1 MKFSVVI
8 PLYNKA
14 LYIQRA
20 LDSVLSQKVQDF
32 EIVVVDDGSTD
43 NGADLVRGYTY
54 PRIRLIQ
61 QTNAGV
67 SAARNRGIAES
78 NADLIAFLDAD
89 DKWDNCVLEQIS
101 FLTEKYPA
109 AGLFAT
115 SYRMFNGIDVQ
126 YPQIRN
132 LAIPVGGHGILK
144 NYLNVMLGPPPF
156 FTSSTV
162 VKKEILQ
169 NVGCFPVGVAH
180 GEDLDTWLQIYL
192 HSAIAFLYSHPVVYF
207 IGLPDS
213 AAQGWTQETDFAPT
227 LTAEKYINS
236 GSCPSEVMVGLQEY
250 SAYYE
255 LQIAKAQVFCG
266 QHKQARRHLFRI
278 KKTERYY
285 YEKIQWIFWTFMPNV
300 VTQTAFQV
308 KKYFRQIRQFMG
320 L

>member
-14 LYIQRA
+14 LYIQRS
-20 LDSVLSQKVQDF
+20 LDSVLAQTVQDF
-32 EIVVVDDGSTD
+32 EIIAVDDGSTD
-43 NGADLVRGYTY
+43 HSADLVRGFTD
-54 PRIRLIQ
+54 PRIRLVQ

-67 SAARNRGIAES
+67 SAARNRGVAES

-89 DKWDNCVLEQIS
+89 DQWNNNVLEQIS

-115 SYRMFNGIDVQ
+115 SYRMFNGIDIQ

-144 NYLNVMLGPPPF
+144 DYLNVMLGPPPF
-156 FTSSTV
+156 YTSSTV
-162 VKKEILQ
+162 VKREILEK
-169 NVGCFPVGVAH
+169 VGCFPVGVAH
-180 GEDLDTWLQIYL
+180 GEDLETWLRIYL

-207 IGLPDS
+207 TGLPGS
-213 AAQGWTQETDFAPT
+213 AAQGWAQETDFAPT
-227 LTAEKYINS
+227 LTAEKYLNS
-236 GSCPSEVMVGLQEY
+236 GSCPPEVMVGLQEY
-250 SAYYE
+250 IAYYE
-255 LQIAKAQVFCG
+255 MQIAKAQIFRG
-266 QHKQARRHLFRI
+266 KHQQARRHLFRI

-285 YEKIQWIFWTFMPNV
+285 YEKIWWIFWTFLPNG